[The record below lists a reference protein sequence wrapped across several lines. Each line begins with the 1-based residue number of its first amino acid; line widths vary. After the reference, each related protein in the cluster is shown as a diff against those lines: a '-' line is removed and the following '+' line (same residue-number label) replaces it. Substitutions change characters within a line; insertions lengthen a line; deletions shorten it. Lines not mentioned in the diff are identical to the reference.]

1 MSFSDYTPADFA
13 ISPLMFYYE
22 VTQACDLVCK
32 HCRASAQEPFRGWE
46 GSFDRT
52 MRMMTDA
59 RQIGLGV
66 QINTTITRRNFDQID
81 DLAALLSTKGIVM
94 WSVFFLI
101 PCAS

>member
-1 MSFSDYTPADFA
+1 
-13 ISPLMFYYE
+13 
-22 VTQACDLVCK
+22 
-32 HCRASAQEPFRGWE
+32 
-46 GSFDRT
+46 